1 MNVIKIS
8 TYALFVVAI
17 LLGIYLASSIKTTI
31 VERESIAGVESQ
43 IIERLKLIR
52 EAQIVFQEVNKR
64 YTNDWDSLI
73 HFVENGEYPIIE
85 RIETIIPLA
94 YGQDSIIVDFDT
106 IGYVPVKDRVF
117 KKTLN
122 IDAADN
128 GTFGGFLV
136 KEGDRVVKG
145 VKAYRLTVGGKTTD
159 HTFLQ
164 GGTINTLAEINP
176 GDPIT
181 KNTLLITYWDYLF
194 NPNIDLKTLPYV
206 PGGKNNEKFE
216 IFTAKVERGVF
227 KIDVIEVKDPAP
239 INPARK
245 ESNEAKNRKPL
256 RFGSRTDV
264 STAGN
269 WE

>member
-1 MNVIKIS
+1 MNIIKIS
-8 TYALFVVAI
+8 TYVLFVVAI
-17 LLGIYLASSIKTTI
+17 GLGLFLANSIRTTI
-31 VERESIAGVESQ
+31 VERESIAEVESQ
-43 IIERLKLIR
+43 IIEKLKLIR

-64 YTNDWDSLI
+64 YTSNWDSLI
-73 HFVENGEYPIIE
+73 YFIENAEYPIVE

-94 YGQDSIIVDFDT
+94 YGRDSINVQFDT
-106 IGYVPVKDRVF
+106 IDFVPVKDRIF
-117 KKTLN
+117 KKTMI

-145 VKAYRLTVGGKTTD
+145 VKAYRLTVGDKTTD

-164 GGTINTLAEINP
+164 SGTISTLADIKPGEKIN
-176 GDPIT
+176 
-181 KNTLLITYWDYLF
+181 KNRFLITYWEYQF
-194 NPNIDLKTLPYV
+194 NPNIDLNRLAYV
-206 PGGKNNEKFE
+206 PGSKNNQKFE
-216 IFTAKVERGVF
+216 IFTAKVERGLF
-227 KIDVIEVKDPAP
+227 NIDVIEVKDPAP
-239 INPARK
+239 INPNRK

>member
-1 MNVIKIS
+1 MNIIKIS

-17 LLGIYLASSIKTTI
+17 LLGIYLVSSIKTTI
-31 VERESIAGVESQ
+31 IERESIAD
-43 IIERLKLIR
+43 IELQVIEKLKIIR

-73 HFVENGEYPIIE
+73 MFIETAEYPIIE
-85 RIETIIPLA
+85 RIETIIPLS
-94 YGQDSIIVDFDT
+94 YGQDSIVVEFDT
-106 IGYVPVKDRVF
+106 IGYIPVKDRIF
-117 KKTLN
+117 KKTMN

-128 GTFGGFLV
+128 GVFGGFLV

-145 VKAYRLTVGGKTTD
+145 VKAYRLIVGDKPTD
-159 HTFLQ
+159 HTFLV
-164 GGTINTLAEINP
+164 GGTINTLADVTP
-176 GDPIT
+176 GEKIL
-181 KNTLLITYWDYLF
+181 KNKLLITYWDYQF
-194 NPNIDLKTLPYV
+194 NPNIDLKNLAQV
-206 PGGKNNEKFE
+206 PGNKNNDKFE

-227 KIDVIEVKDPAP
+227 KIDVIEVKDPRPA
-239 INPARK
+239 NPNRK
-245 ESNEAKNRKPL
+245 ESNESKNRKPL